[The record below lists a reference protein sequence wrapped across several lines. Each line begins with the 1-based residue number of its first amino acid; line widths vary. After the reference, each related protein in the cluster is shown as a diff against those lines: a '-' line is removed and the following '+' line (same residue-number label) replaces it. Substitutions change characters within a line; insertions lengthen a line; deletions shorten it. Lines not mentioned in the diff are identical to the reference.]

1 MSLSGPFRATLCG
14 LRASLATRSGKIS
27 GVRWLR
33 QWREA
38 REAPR
43 ERRRKDLRQLHGELR
58 HAVVR
63 LMSDYDCQIEQGDDW
78 IGVHGGPRACPF
90 HVWMPDSWVNLSAG
104 DEGEYV
110 LEWVISLPGELADM
124 VALLRRIVAG
134 DLVDLPLGL
143 NNTRLGGYSGYV
155 PLPQGERPL

>member
-1 MSLSGPFRATLCG
+1 M
-14 LRASLATRSGKIS
+14 RASLATRSAKIS

-38 REAPR
+38 REAR
-43 ERRRKDLRQLHGELR
+43 GERRREDLRQLHGELR

-78 IGVHGGPRACPF
+78 IEVRGGPGACPF
-90 HVWMPDSWVNLSAG
+90 HIWMPDSWVNLAAG
-104 DEGEYV
+104 DKGEYV
-110 LEWVISLPGELADM
+110 PEWVISLPEELADM
-124 VALLRRIVAG
+124 VALLRRIAAG

-143 NNTRLGGYSGYV
+143 NKTRLEGYSGYV
-155 PLPQGERPL
+155 PSPQGERPL